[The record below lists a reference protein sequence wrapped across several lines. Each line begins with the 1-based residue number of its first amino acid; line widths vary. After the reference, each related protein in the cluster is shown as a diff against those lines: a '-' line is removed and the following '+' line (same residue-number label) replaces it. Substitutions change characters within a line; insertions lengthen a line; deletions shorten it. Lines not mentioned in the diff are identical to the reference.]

1 MALNLTAQLDLDGA
15 FTVVE
20 TSGSL
25 TVADAPDLRRR
36 LSAVM
41 TVGGPRVVLDLSSC
55 DASGPDLAG
64 VLAATHRQARMLG
77 GWLRVVGPS
86 DDLRRAL
93 ADPLGPGHVDV
104 IDSRAE
110 ALDDVPTQ
118 ARRARDAVRPG
129 G

>member
-20 TSGSL
+20 TSGTL
-25 TVADAPDLRRR
+25 TVTDAPDLRRR

-41 TVGGPRVVLDLSSC
+41 SVGGPRIVLDLSDC

-93 ADPLGPGHVDV
+93 SDPRGPGHVDV
-104 IDSRAE
+104 IESRSE
-110 ALDDVPTQ
+110 ALGDVPGQ
-118 ARRARDAVRPG
+118 PSRVRDASRQG